1 MLLNILKN
9 YTLPIAIVIGILGY
23 RWIEYLSP
31 LTPYLI
37 FTMLFL
43 TFSKIDYAN
52 LKPSWLH
59 LWLILAQLVL
69 STAVF
74 YIIRPLNLMV
84 AQGLAICIICPT
96 ATAAAVITK
105 KLNGSLEFVA
115 SYTLYINL
123 VASAFIPI
131 MFPLMEPIA
140 GVEITFGELFLQ
152 IFKKVFP
159 LLICPFLL
167 ALLIRLLPKTN
178 NLVVKHSGI
187 AFYIWA
193 IALTIVIA
201 EISQYFIEESH
212 GGRTTIM
219 LIFGALIVCLLQ
231 FFLGKFLGKRYGEV
245 IAAGQSFG
253 QKNTIFAIWLGNVYF
268 NPIVAMGAGA
278 YVIWQNLFNS
288 LQLHFAQKKQL
299 FSK

>member
-1 MLLNILKN
+1 MLIRILKN
-9 YTLPIAIVIGILGY
+9 YTLPIAILLGVVGY
-23 RWIEYLSP
+23 RWLGALAP

-59 LWLILAQLVL
+59 LWLILCQLVL

-74 YIIRPLNLMV
+74 YLLRPLNLMV

-96 ATAAAVITK
+96 ATAAVITK

-123 VASAFIPI
+123 VASVFIPI
-131 MFPLMEPIA
+131 MFPLMEPVA
-140 GVEITFGELFLQ
+140 GVEITFSGLFLQ
-152 IFKKVFP
+152 IFKKIFP

-167 ALLIRLLPKTN
+167 ALLLRLLPKAN
-178 NLVVKHSGI
+178 SFVVKHSGV

-193 IALTIVIA
+193 VALTIVIA
-201 EISQYFIEESH
+201 EISKYFIEESH
-212 GGRTTIM
+212 GGITTIM
-219 LIFGALIVCLLQ
+219 LIAGALIVCLLQ

-245 IAAGQSFG
+245 IAAGQSLG

-278 YVIWQNLFNS
+278 YVVWQNLFNS
-288 LQLHFAQKKQL
+288 IQLHFAQKK
-299 FSK
+299 